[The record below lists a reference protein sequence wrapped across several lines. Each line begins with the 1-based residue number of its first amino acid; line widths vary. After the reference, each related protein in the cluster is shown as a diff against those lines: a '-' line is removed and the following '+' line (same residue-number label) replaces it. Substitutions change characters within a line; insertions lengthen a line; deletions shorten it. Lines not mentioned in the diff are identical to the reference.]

1 MAIDGDL
8 IKQKQN
14 IGQSNA
20 TTDAASV
27 APSVAP
33 SPTPTP
39 VPIVSER
46 IVDTPE
52 KPVEISP
59 EAQQKADAEAQETRE
74 ARATSHRSQVDEVAK
89 MKAQS
94 AQNQEYAS
102 DEEFI
107 KAMTKPAVYEKLSEH
122 DKDTIDKL
130 LLKHN
135 ISQELKAN
143 GKEPTEGEI
152 YNYLLELEK
161 NNELDD
167 KANSLLAQYRDSI
180 NKKAF
185 DPNEITSL
193 QNNFKSLKIPSLNV
207 TSGTGTIESG
217 IELKDVTVEERS
229 EIIKGYADIVKDQDI
244 PPEQKVFLTL
254 KQYYLKHDAEF
265 SKFSEQEQKAFINQ
279 KLNDEIMT
287 DKKNLSTKDKVLL
300 ARDIC
305 TMIME
310 ADIRG
315 VPIEKIAS
323 MPNDELKSLLKDA
336 KNLNFQVF
344 INNLDKADDE
354 KAINTVIAIYLDATD
369 DNFTLMSKK
378 EKEEYIQKK
387 KDELVSLYSENGII
401 PKDKKIISKLS
412 VNLLKELNKNNYTPA
427 DLGKM
432 SVLEKNQIL
441 LDAVANDD
449 AIYKALSFEQ
459 KALLDSFRVR
469 QIIGHD
475 LASKGKE
482 FNEGNIYNY
491 LLDLKNKGELED
503 DEWKALL
510 KDYEVLIEEERFN
523 PEELPT
529 INCNSF
535 VGRAAGL
542 NIKKHA
548 YDTLKDLKPGTEEY
562 NKAINEL
569 IKRTNNQNSAFCT
582 RYLLEAITEHAKVS
596 GMEPKEIAKIIDQVK
611 VAKHMETDFNGLSSA
626 GIVSTVSEFGSE
638 QTKDEVGVALDGL
651 IRERN
656 DNFAKNTLGNITH
669 DPDNRFTDTATKAV
683 SETRTKE
690 SALNIFK
697 EAINMATP
705 DRKAA
710 ITQSSIQT
718 ASKEQKL
725 YYAQEYSQIKNSA
738 VTQGLAAATHNETD
752 TEIKSTLTSYVNYA
766 TQNNGYSSEEV
777 NNINNARNTGYTSY
791 SYNSA
796 SSDNRTSGN
805 DSSSNTASTQNTSN
819 NYSNN
824 NSANSNSSNNVAT
837 NPVASAPSS
846 SASTTPKTASNSAE
860 GQAKV
865 VVSPQTQ
872 SKLNTMR
879 DNLAQLQYNYSV
891 QIRDKAL
898 GSLERIITHIQDD
911 QQVRAQK
918 QAEQKQELQKK
929 EEIAKVLEE
938 AQDQNEKGERVT
950 VATEIVEKQIA
961 KKFNIDEDTV
971 KKLRNAAHEG
981 DLSAIYSL
989 LGSVN
994 SRAQEH
1000 FILHISRKSES
1011 ALAGFIRNHY
1021 NDKELIKMLIRLNPN
1036 LIKSIDSTLLI
1047 NCGIEKAEI
1056 IKYADAT
1063 QLKTILADL
1072 SKVGNKQQLKQFYD
1086 ALGDNAQNVASEPPR
1101 GSDAWLKQRQQKMA
1115 DASYSSTST
1124 VVANSRFTDGQTR
1137 QKIRP
1142 QDVDYR
1148 EFLA

>member
-59 EAQQKADAEAQETRE
+59 EAQQKADAQAQETRE

-207 TSGTGTIESG
+207 TSGVATTDSG
-217 IELKDVTVEERS
+217 VILKRVTQEERS
-229 EIIKGYADIVKDQDI
+229 KILKAYAEIVKVHDI
-244 PPEQKVFLTL
+244 TPEQKVFLTL

-265 SKFSEQEQKAFINQ
+265 SKFSEQEQKDFINQ

-387 KDELVSLYSENGII
+387 KDELDSLYSEKGII

-449 AIYKALSFEQ
+449 TIYKALSFEQ
-459 KALLDSFRVR
+459 KVLLNSFRVR

-510 KDYEVLIEEERFN
+510 NDYEVLIEEKRFN

-542 NIKKHA
+542 NIKKFA
-548 YDTLKDLKPGTEEY
+548 YDMLKDLKPGTEDY
-562 NKAINEL
+562 NKTISEL

-596 GMEPKEIAKIIDQVK
+596 GMEPKEIAKLIDQVN

-669 DPDNRFTDTATKAV
+669 DPDNRFTNVATRAIN
-683 SETRTKE
+683 ETRPKE
-690 SALNIFK
+690 RAYNIFLN
-697 EAINMATP
+697 AINASQP
-705 DRKAA
+705 ARQSA
-710 ITQSSIQT
+710 ITQSSIET
-718 ASKEQKL
+718 ATNEQKL
-725 YYAQEYSQIKNSA
+725 YYGSEYAQIKNPY
-738 VTQGLAAATHNETD
+738 VTQGLAAATYNETD
-752 TEIKSTLTSYVNYA
+752 SQVKSQLNSYVSYA
-766 TQNNGYSSEEV
+766 IKNNGYSADEV
-777 NNINNARNTGYTSY
+777 KNINTARETGQTSY
-791 SYNSA
+791 ERNVSSTDSSNSSSRTSQSTTTTNPVSSSSSSAGRTLTA
-796 SSDNRTSGN
+796 SSGSPAVSGG
-805 DSSSNTASTQNTSN
+805 SVSAKVSISP
-819 NYSNN
+819 
-824 NSANSNSSNNVAT
+824 ANSNT
-837 NPVASAPSS
+837 
-846 SASTTPKTASNSAE
+846 
-860 GQAKV
+860 
-865 VVSPQTQ
+865 VSQLKEQ
-872 SKLNTMR
+872 
-879 DNLAQLQYNYSV
+879 LAQV
-891 QIRDKAL
+891 QHEHSIALRDKAL
-898 GSLERIITHIQDD
+898 DGLQNIIDKIQND

-918 QAEQKQELQKK
+918 QAELAEKEAKTDEEISQAIKEAETKSAQEQKKAEEQVAKETLAQIEEQKQLEKK
-929 EEIAKVLEE
+929 YNISI
-938 AQDQNEKGERVT
+938 EK
-950 VATEIVEKQIA
+950 I
-961 KKFNIDEDTV
+961 N
-971 KKLRNAAHEG
+971 KLKSAARNG
-981 DLSAIYSL
+981 DLSTIYSE
-989 LGSVN
+989 LGTISAD
-994 SRAQEH
+994 AQKH
-1000 FILHISRKSES
+1000 FVQYLSKKDTATII
-1011 ALAGFIRNHY
+1011 GFIRNRST
-1021 NDKELIKMLIRLNPN
+1021 DKSLIRELCRLNPG
-1036 LIKSIDSTLLI
+1036 LIKSLDASMLMD
-1047 NCGIEKAEI
+1047 CGIAKADI
-1056 IKYADAT
+1056 IKYSDSH
-1063 QLKTILADL
+1063 QLAVLMYDLA
-1072 SKVGNKQQLKQFYD
+1072 KVGNTRELKLFYE
-1086 ALGDNAQNVASEPPR
+1086 ALGDDAPNVAANMSQPVPGDDRYFANLYRNMSTASSKVAMRYDIDKKVPR
-1101 GSDAWLKQRQQKMA
+1101 ELWG
-1115 DASYSSTST
+1115 
-1124 VVANSRFTDGQTR
+1124 
-1137 QKIRP
+1137 
-1142 QDVDYR
+1142 
-1148 EFLA
+1148 

>member
-1 MAIDGDL
+1 MAINNDYN
-8 IKQKQN
+8 KKVQN
-14 IGQSNA
+14 MPNSTVEN
-20 TTDAASV
+20 SPV
-27 APSVAP
+27 ESPSVASAP
-33 SPTPTP
+33 ASAP
-39 VPIVSER
+39 VPIVSDSNAD
-46 IVDTPE
+46 VT
-52 KPVEISP
+52 KKTVEIS
-59 EAQQKADAEAQETRE
+59 EEVQQKADAQAQETRE
-74 ARATSHRSQVDEVAK
+74 ARANSHQNEVDEVAK

-94 AQNQEYAS
+94 TSATTK
-102 DEEFI
+102 EEKDAAEELNLKRTI
-107 KAMTKPAVYEKLSEH
+107 YNKLKSE
-122 DKDTIDKL
+122 
-130 LLKHN
+130 
-135 ISQELKAN
+135 
-143 GKEPTEGEI
+143 GKEPTEGDI
-152 YNYLLELEK
+152 LNYLVQLELQEK
-161 NNELDD
+161 LDETSKRLLETYNLSIQSGNYKADAKPSFERTNNVASVQPESSD
-167 KANSLLAQYRDSI
+167 KTSESEAILSDFKR
-180 NKKAF
+180 KKVYYKERA
-185 DPNEITSL
+185 E
-193 QNNFKSLKIPSLNV
+193 V
-207 TSGTGTIESG
+207 
-217 IELKDVTVEERS
+217 LKDYKDIIENRDVTAEE
-229 EIIKGYADIVKDQDI
+229 
-244 PPEQKVFLTL
+244 KVFLTL
-254 KQYYLKHDAEF
+254 KKYYSKHDAEF
-265 SKFSEQEQKAFINQ
+265 DKLSDKEQKAFINQ
-279 KLNDEIMT
+279 KLNDEIMAG
-287 DKKNLSTKDKVLL
+287 KKNLSAQDKRLL
-300 ARDIC
+300 ARDIS
-305 TMIME
+305 TLVME
-310 ADIRG
+310 ADMHD
-315 VPIEKIAS
+315 VPIEKLVKLSKDDITLILNHAKKD
-323 MPNDELKSLLKDA
+323 NYAVYLENLGITDDEKSVDIMLTMYLDSADENFSKLSPKERADYLTKAKDNLNSSISITSGVKKSLSKISLNVLKALNDRELNLNDFKNLHESEKNRILINALTETTVYKSLSKSERMFVDDLEFKIELYDKLCDGDETPTEGAIYEYLHKIENGELDTQYGKQKYGELLSIHA
-336 KNLNFQVF
+336 KNLLNDYKLLIKSGKF
-344 INNLDKADDE
+344 NPDE
-354 KAINTVIAIYLDATD
+354 EV
-369 DNFTLMSKK
+369 
-378 EKEEYIQKK
+378 
-387 KDELVSLYSENGII
+387 
-401 PKDKKIISKLS
+401 
-412 VNLLKELNKNNYTPA
+412 
-427 DLGKM
+427 
-432 SVLEKNQIL
+432 
-441 LDAVANDD
+441 
-449 AIYKALSFEQ
+449 SFEGNFV
-459 KALLDSFRVR
+459 KA
-469 QIIGHD
+469 
-475 LASKGKE
+475 K
-482 FNEGNIYNY
+482 
-491 LLDLKNKGELED
+491 
-503 DEWKALL
+503 
-510 KDYEVLIEEERFN
+510 
-523 PEELPT
+523 
-529 INCNSF
+529 
-535 VGRAAGL
+535 AAGL
-542 NIKKHA
+542 SIKEYA
-548 YDTLKDLKPGTEEY
+548 LTELKDLKPGTPEY
-562 NKAINEL
+562 NNKVQEL
-569 IKRTNNQNSAFCT
+569 IKRANKDGYASATVGLIEALKEHCKT
-582 RYLLEAITEHAKVS
+582 HGLDESQLEE
-596 GMEPKEIAKIIDQVK
+596 IIDYIDFDK
-611 VAKHMETDFNGLSSA
+611 NIIKDTDGVASGKLISIAAEHSSDKTKA
-626 GIVSTVSEFGSE
+626 DLDKTIDIVS
-638 QTKDEVGVALDGL
+638 
-651 IRERN
+651 RERDDKYVGN
-656 DNFAKNTLGNITH
+656 MLGNITH

-777 NNINNARNTGYTSY
+777 NNINNALNTGYTSY

-846 SASTTPKTASNSAE
+846 SASTTPKTSSNSAE

-938 AQDQNEKGERVT
+938 AQVQIEKGERVT

-1011 ALAGFIRNHY
+1011 ALAGFIRNHS